1 MGKNGERTV
10 IMVDASLF
18 TNQRQSTEKLIK
30 NKVKQIGFQ
39 DTAGFKPNTL
49 RINRFEPGYL

>member
-1 MGKNGERTV
+1 MGINSERAV

-18 TNQRQSTEKLIK
+18 MNQRQSTEKLIK
-30 NKVKQIGFQ
+30 NKVKQIGFR

-49 RINRFEPGYL
+49 RINGFEPDYL